1 MPVTA
6 LASTTAALSMAGFP
20 LFFGFIGKEIMYK
33 GALTEEFFPG
43 FATTAALLANALMT
57 AVAVLIIVKPF
68 FGTERKTPLI
78 PREAPWTMW
87 LGPVFMGG
95 LGLIFGIVPD
105 WIGHWLIKPAVRAFH
120 PSMEDIQLKLFYG
133 INEPLLLSIATLS
146 LGALFYLLRQ
156 PLRQTIDYVLRQI
169 PIRFE
174 HIYTGGL
181 EGIAKMSKMQT
192 GILQNGSLHRYLS
205 IIIGSVTLGAG
216 LPLLLSHTP
225 FGFVENPY
233 AEMPGWLLSGII
245 MVAVVAV
252 VRARTRL
259 LAICSLG
266 VVGAGIAMLFLMY
279 GAPDVALTQLLV
291 ETLTVIIVSLVLLRL
306 PRLNARKPARSA
318 GKIWNGIL
326 AIAMGA
332 LITALILA
340 VNQTDLE
347 RSLTDFF
354 EANSYVAAHGRNI
367 VNVILVDFRSLD
379 TLGEIAVEAL
389 AGLAGYALIKKRKV
403 E

>member
-1 MPVTA
+1 
-6 LASTTAALSMAGFP
+6 
-20 LFFGFIGKEIMYK
+20 
-33 GALTEEFFPG
+33 
-43 FATTAALLANALMT
+43 
-57 AVAVLIIVKPF
+57 
-68 FGTERKTPLI
+68 
-78 PREAPWTMW
+78 
-87 LGPVFMGG
+87 
-95 LGLIFGIVPD
+95 
-105 WIGHWLIKPAVRAFH
+105 
-120 PSMEDIQLKLFYG
+120 MEDIQLKLFYG

-146 LGALFYLLRQ
+146 LGALFYLLKRS
-156 PLRQTIDYVLRQI
+156 LRQAIDSVLRRI

-181 EGIAKMSKMQT
+181 EAIAKISKMQT

-205 IIIGSVTLGAG
+205 IIIGSVTLGVG

-225 FGFVENPY
+225 FDFVQHPY
-233 AEMPGWLLSGII
+233 PALPGWLLGGII

-252 VRARTRL
+252 VRTRTRL

-340 VNQTDLE
+340 VNQTDLA
-347 RSLTDFF
+347 RSVTDFF

-379 TLGEIAVEAL
+379 TLGEITVVAL

>member
-6 LASTTAALSMAGFP
+6 LAAAAAALSMAGFP

-33 GALTEEFFPG
+33 GALTEEVFPV

-57 AVAVLIIVKPF
+57 AVAGLIIVKPF
-68 FGTERKTPLI
+68 LGAERKTPLN

-95 LGLIFGIVPD
+95 LGLVFGILPD
-105 WIGHWLIKPAVRAFH
+105 WIGNWMIKPAVRAFH
-120 PSMEDIQLKLFYG
+120 PSMEDIQLKLFHG

-146 LGALFYLLRQ
+146 LGALFYLLKR
-156 PLRQTIDYVLRQI
+156 PLGQTIDYVLRQI

-174 HIYTGGL
+174 HLYTGGL
-181 EGIAKMSKMQT
+181 EGIAKIAKMQT

-205 IIIGSVTLGAG
+205 IIIASVALGVG
-216 LPLLLSHTP
+216 LPLVFSYTP
-225 FGFVENPY
+225 LDFGRYPHPSMF
-233 AEMPGWLLSGII
+233 GWLLGGII
-245 MVAVVAV
+245 VVAVVAV
-252 VRARTRL
+252 AGSKVRL
-259 LAICSLG
+259 LAIGSLG
-266 VVGAGIAMLFLMY
+266 VVGAGIAMLFLIY
-279 GAPDVALTQLLV
+279 GAPDIALTQLLV

-306 PRLNARKPARSA
+306 PRLNARKPMRSA

-332 LITALILA
+332 LITALIIA
-340 VNQTDLE
+340 VNQTDLQ

-354 EANSYVAAHGRNI
+354 ETNSYVAAHGRNI

-379 TLGEIAVEAL
+379 TLGEIAVVAL
-389 AGLAGYALIKKRKV
+389 AGLACYALIKKRK
-403 E
+403 EE

>member
-1 MPVTA
+1 
-6 LASTTAALSMAGFP
+6 
-20 LFFGFIGKEIMYK
+20 
-33 GALTEEFFPG
+33 
-43 FATTAALLANALMT
+43 
-57 AVAVLIIVKPF
+57 
-68 FGTERKTPLI
+68 
-78 PREAPWTMW
+78 
-87 LGPVFMGG
+87 
-95 LGLIFGIVPD
+95 
-105 WIGHWLIKPAVRAFH
+105 
-120 PSMEDIQLKLFYG
+120 
-133 INEPLLLSIATLS
+133 
-146 LGALFYLLRQ
+146 
-156 PLRQTIDYVLRQI
+156 
-169 PIRFE
+169 
-174 HIYTGGL
+174 
-181 EGIAKMSKMQT
+181 MQT

-205 IIIGSVTLGAG
+205 IIIGSVTLGTG

-225 FGFVENPY
+225 FDFFQNPY
-233 AEMPGWLLSGII
+233 PAMSGWLLSGII

-252 VRARTRL
+252 VRTQARL

-379 TLGEIAVEAL
+379 TLGEIAVVAL